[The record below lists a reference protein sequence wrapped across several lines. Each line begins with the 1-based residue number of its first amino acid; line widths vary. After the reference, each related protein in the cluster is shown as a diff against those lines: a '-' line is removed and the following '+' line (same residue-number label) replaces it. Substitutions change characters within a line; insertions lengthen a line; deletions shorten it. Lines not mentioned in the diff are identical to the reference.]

1 MKYNICGFSQT
12 ELIKHGLDHSDALI
26 LQEIKDFYASGRMVT
41 QDINGKE
48 YFWVKYKMLIE
59 SLPVLGIKS
68 RDAIYRRLMKMVA
81 CGVLEHQ
88 TVKRNGTYSY
98 FRFGK
103 SMPALLWS
111 GGATSEP
118 TGYGSNT
125 TRGTD
130 EKSEQKTLL
139 TNNPSNK
146 DTTSVASALEEEG
159 GSEEPTSPSQAQ
171 NNSSPKPSPSPTK
184 EHTCSAE
191 AEQIRVHY
199 NEVRGA
205 MPLCRKLTPI
215 RTRQINARLKEEGLD
230 GLKAIIGSCKDM
242 PHLQGQ
248 NDRGWLADLEWL
260 TKDSNF
266 TKVME
271 GKYIVRQAPTQ
282 QTVVYDKSVVPDFV

>member
-41 QDINGKE
+41 RDIDGKE
-48 YFWVKYKMLIE
+48 YFWVKYKMLID

-146 DTTSVASALEEEG
+146 DTTAVAGAPVLEEKENKPVQSPLLSQLKDVSSARREAFEDWLEYKKELKNAYKPKGFATLVKQWSKFSDDEFRYAVDRSMANGWKGLFVPEG
-159 GSEEPTSPSQAQ
+159 
-171 NNSSPKPSPSPTK
+171 
-184 EHTCSAE
+184 SA
-191 AEQIRVHY
+191 H
-199 NEVRGA
+199 G
-205 MPLCRKLTPI
+205 
-215 RTRQINARLKEEGLD
+215 
-230 GLKAIIGSCKDM
+230 KA
-242 PHLQGQ
+242 P
-248 NDRGWLADLEWL
+248 
-260 TKDSNF
+260 
-266 TKVME
+266 
-271 GKYIVRQAPTQ
+271 QAPLP
-282 QTVVYDKSVVPDFV
+282 KSVLPPFSSDW